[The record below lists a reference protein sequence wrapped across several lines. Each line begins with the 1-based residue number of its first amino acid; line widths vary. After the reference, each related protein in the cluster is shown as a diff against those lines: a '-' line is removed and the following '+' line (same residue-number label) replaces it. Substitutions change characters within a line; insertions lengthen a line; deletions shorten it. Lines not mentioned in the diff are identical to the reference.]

1 MRLTSHDLRD
11 LQILKYYRLV
21 RKWACK
27 TYGLTDADLELLIYL
42 DCKGRFTRQEFID
55 GTYTMSWDKN
65 RWEKLR
71 RNGWIEAWR
80 HRNRTTIKY
89 SVFKTSFKCSHLISR
104 IYRILL
110 GEEDIPFSKVVN
122 NAEGI
127 LDKVITTDKERDE
140 AKLALKSLL
149 LEAEKEAFAKEVE
162 DRKSARDMYKDD
174 AFIQKVL
181 ATLFTAAY
189 FGLSFMMFKVFV
201 VKEINLGEFEISFIS
216 TIFGAMSAKVNT
228 VVDFF
233 FGGSS
238 KKNEQ
243 IKK

>member
-1 MRLTSHDLRD
+1 M
-11 LQILKYYRLV
+11 IKNLV
-21 RKWACK
+21 G
-27 TYGLTDADLELLIYL
+27 GLF
-42 DCKGRFTRQEFID
+42 G
-55 GTYTMSWDKN
+55 
-65 RWEKLR
+65 
-71 RNGWIEAWR
+71 
-80 HRNRTTIKY
+80 
-89 SVFKTSFKCSHLISR
+89 
-104 IYRILL
+104 
-110 GEEDIPFSKVVN
+110 KVVE

-140 AKLALKSLL
+140 AKLALKRLL
-149 LEAEKEAFAKEVE
+149 LEAEAEAFAKEVE

-174 AFIQKVL
+174 ALIQKIL

-189 FGLSFMMFKVFV
+189 FGLSFMMFRYFV
-201 VKEINLGEFEISFIS
+201 MGDIEMGEFEISFIS

-243 IKK
+243 QLNNKK

>member
-1 MRLTSHDLRD
+1 M
-11 LQILKYYRLV
+11 IGKI
-21 RKWACK
+21 AN
-27 TYGLTDADLELLIYL
+27 GLFGKIVD
-42 DCKGRFTRQEFID
+42 
-55 GTYTMSWDKN
+55 
-65 RWEKLR
+65 
-71 RNGWIEAWR
+71 
-80 HRNRTTIKY
+80 
-89 SVFKTSFKCSHLISR
+89 
-104 IYRILL
+104 
-110 GEEDIPFSKVVN
+110 

-140 AKLALKSLL
+140 AKLAIKRVL
-149 LEAEKEAFAKEVE
+149 LEAEQQAFAKEVE

-174 AFIQKVL
+174 ALIQKIL

-189 FGLSFMMFKVFV
+189 FGLSFMMFRFFV
-201 VKEINLGEFEISFIS
+201 LGEMNLGEFEISFIS

-243 IKK
+243 QK

>member
-1 MRLTSHDLRD
+1 MIGNVIGSL
-11 LQILKYYRLV
+11 
-21 RKWACK
+21 
-27 TYGLTDADLELLIYL
+27 
-42 DCKGRFTRQEFID
+42 
-55 GTYTMSWDKN
+55 
-65 RWEKLR
+65 
-71 RNGWIEAWR
+71 
-80 HRNRTTIKY
+80 
-89 SVFKTSFKCSHLISR
+89 
-104 IYRILL
+104 
-110 GEEDIPFSKVVN
+110 FSKVVN

-238 KKNEQ
+238 KKNKQ
-243 IKK
+243 INKK

>member
-1 MRLTSHDLRD
+1 MIGNVIGSL
-11 LQILKYYRLV
+11 
-21 RKWACK
+21 
-27 TYGLTDADLELLIYL
+27 
-42 DCKGRFTRQEFID
+42 
-55 GTYTMSWDKN
+55 
-65 RWEKLR
+65 
-71 RNGWIEAWR
+71 
-80 HRNRTTIKY
+80 
-89 SVFKTSFKCSHLISR
+89 
-104 IYRILL
+104 
-110 GEEDIPFSKVVN
+110 FSKVVN

-140 AKLALKSLL
+140 AKLALKTLL

-243 IKK
+243 INNK

>member
-1 MRLTSHDLRD
+1 M
-11 LQILKYYRLV
+11 IGKI
-21 RKWACK
+21 AN
-27 TYGLTDADLELLIYL
+27 GLFGKIVD
-42 DCKGRFTRQEFID
+42 
-55 GTYTMSWDKN
+55 
-65 RWEKLR
+65 
-71 RNGWIEAWR
+71 
-80 HRNRTTIKY
+80 
-89 SVFKTSFKCSHLISR
+89 
-104 IYRILL
+104 
-110 GEEDIPFSKVVN
+110 

-140 AKLALKSLL
+140 AKLALRRVL
-149 LEAEKEAFAKEVE
+149 LEAEAEAFAKEVE

-189 FGLSFMMFKVFV
+189 FGLSFMMFRYFV
-201 VKEINLGEFEISFIS
+201 VGDIQMGEFEISFIS

-238 KKNEQ
+238 KKNQEQ
-243 IKK
+243 NKNK

>member
-1 MRLTSHDLRD
+1 M
-11 LQILKYYRLV
+11 IGKI
-21 RKWACK
+21 AN
-27 TYGLTDADLELLIYL
+27 GLFGKI
-42 DCKGRFTRQEFID
+42 
-55 GTYTMSWDKN
+55 
-65 RWEKLR
+65 
-71 RNGWIEAWR
+71 
-80 HRNRTTIKY
+80 
-89 SVFKTSFKCSHLISR
+89 
-104 IYRILL
+104 
-110 GEEDIPFSKVVN
+110 VN

-140 AKLALKSLL
+140 AKLALRRLL
-149 LEAEKEAFAKEVE
+149 LEAEAEAFAKEVE

-189 FGLSFMMFKVFV
+189 FGLSFMMFRYFV
-201 VKEINLGEFEISFIS
+201 MGDIEMGEVEISFIS

-238 KKNEQ
+238 KKNQEQ
-243 IKK
+243 NKNK